1 MKLADLLSEA
11 VRLCEADL
19 QARASGDASASD
31 IENDA
36 AAMPADANASPA
48 IDLAAVAK
56 VVGLGAVKYAD
67 LAMNRESNYR
77 FSYAKM
83 LALNG
88 NTAPYMLY
96 AYARIQGIQR
106 KAAATLAAEEAAGT
120 EASDSSD
127 TPDVDVASQYAVT
140 AQHPAEAA
148 LARQLLKLPEVV
160 VKLEKDL
167 YPNQL
172 CDYLFETSQKC
183 VDISGKCI
191 SSLFQTYSSSLFFF
205 LQLHL
210 ELHFSCM
217 IF

>member
-19 QARASGDASASD
+19 QARATGDSSASD
-31 IENDA
+31 IEFDD
-36 AAMPADANASPA
+36 AAMPVDAKARPA

-120 EASDSSD
+120 GAGHSNDAK
-127 TPDVDVASQYAVT
+127 DVDVASQYAVT
-140 AQHPAEAA
+140 AQHPAESA

-172 CDYLFETSQKC
+172 CDYLFETSQK
-183 VDISGKCI
+183 
-191 SSLFQTYSSSLFFF
+191 
-205 LQLHL
+205 
-210 ELHFSCM
+210 
-217 IF
+217 